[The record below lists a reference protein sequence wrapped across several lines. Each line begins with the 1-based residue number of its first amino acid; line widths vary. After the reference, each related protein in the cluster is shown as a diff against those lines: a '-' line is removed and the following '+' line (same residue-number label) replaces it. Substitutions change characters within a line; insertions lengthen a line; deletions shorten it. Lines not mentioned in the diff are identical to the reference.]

1 MRRVCVLSILLGF
14 GLSLVPSLSVDIS
27 PISEKLICCLHGHA
41 TEVGDQ
47 VSTVSVASNV
57 ALRAFAGVLA
67 SKREHITAMAAPIST
82 DVRQRFEAM
91 RNTVINLLFV
101 TFLQLEYVCQNLFLT

>member
-1 MRRVCVLSILLGF
+1 
-14 GLSLVPSLSVDIS
+14 
-27 PISEKLICCLHGHA
+27 
-41 TEVGDQ
+41 
-47 VSTVSVASNV
+47 
-57 ALRAFAGVLA
+57 
-67 SKREHITAMAAPIST
+67 MAAPIST